1 MKFTIYAKPEC
12 IFCHHIQSLF
22 DLNEF
27 DYTVYTLDTDFSKEQ
42 FYAEFGE
49 GSTFPQI
56 NLDGKNL
63 GGCSDTIKYLQENDI
78 CCNV

>member
-1 MKFTIYAKPEC
+1 MNFTVYSKPGCSYCAKIEM
-12 IFCHHIQSLF
+12 LF

-27 DYTVYTLDTDFSKEQ
+27 EYTVYTLDTDFTRDQ

-49 GSTFPQI
+49 GSTFPQVVL
-56 NLDGKNL
+56 NDQTL